1 MLEILKKKFLSR
13 QTRSSNRSNT
23 KIQEEKASWNL
34 GQELSLNRSVELPTD
49 LRAWVV
55 CSHRETT
62 KVIRLAFLQFHWS
75 WSGHSEKK
83 SEFTIFWSLFTI
95 FTKKY
100 QKYYVFSD
108 TSERGKFKFRSI
120 WRSPGNNKNSSKL
133 WLFDPFIS
141 LNESEAGE
149 RTGFISVVWSNDRH
163 WVKAFAAPTT
173 HTVWSLH
180 SFLWNRTGFLLI
192 IIIIFLRLNL

>member
-34 GQELSLNRSVELPTD
+34 GQKLSLNRSVELPTD

-62 KVIRLAFLQFHWS
+62 KVVRLAFSSVSLNMKWAQWKKVWIYDFLKLIYNFHEQIL
-75 WSGHSEKK
+75 GN
-83 SEFTIFWSLFTI
+83 
-95 FTKKY
+95 
-100 QKYYVFSD
+100 
-108 TSERGKFKFRSI
+108 FKFCSI

-180 SFLWNRTGFLLI
+180 RFLWNRTGFLLI
-192 IIIIFLRLNL
+192 IIFLRLNL